1 MTDDKPKTDWA
12 VVFAV
17 VTSAA
22 SLVFSAGIVWANDQ
36 KQDADIAALKA
47 SDRSA
52 YDRLA
57 RIETK
62 LDIILADRKGG
73 ATSEAD

>member
-1 MTDDKPKTDWA
+1 MTDPDNPKPDWA

-17 VTSAA
+17 VCSAA

-36 KQDADIAALKA
+36 KQDAEIGLLKIN
-47 SDRSA
+47 DRSA

-62 LDIILADRKGG
+62 LDIILADRKG
-73 ATSEAD
+73 SDK